1 MTSFT
6 DIFGALA
13 VLPILLIQGVHPFQF
28 ELQPIWGQML
38 YMCIGNTGIVFYLY
52 FKALESLDTSVG
64 AMSFLLKPFIAS
76 IIAAIFLGEA
86 ISFQL
91 VIGILFVSFGTYL
104 VLLSARRKQE
114 TKIIRNKL
122 ADVYL

>member
-1 MTSFT
+1 MLFGVLLHVLGMIAFSIYTVFGKKTAQRLGSSAMTSFT

-38 YMCIGNTGIVFYLY
+38 YMCIGNTGIAFYLY

-64 AMSFLLKPFIAS
+64 AMSFLLKPFIGS
-76 IIAAIFLGEA
+76 IIAAIF
-86 ISFQL
+86 F
-91 VIGILFVSFGTYL
+91 
-104 VLLSARRKQE
+104 R
-114 TKIIRNKL
+114 
-122 ADVYL
+122 